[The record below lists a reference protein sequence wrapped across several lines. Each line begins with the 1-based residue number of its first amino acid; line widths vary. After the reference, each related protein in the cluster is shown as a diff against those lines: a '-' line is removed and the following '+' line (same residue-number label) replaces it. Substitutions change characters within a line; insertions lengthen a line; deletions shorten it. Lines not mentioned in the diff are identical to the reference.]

1 MELTWIIFACVI
13 TNDLAISAEIDDQ
26 NELIEKGYIFFPPR
40 EIVKTNDVKVQSQL
54 NKKDQAT
61 ISKDKTEKAEEK
73 KFDKK
78 EELEKKFKKD
88 NSNINSLTSD
98 KNDSLKIDNEKKEI
112 ENKFNLPNLGDVKA
126 EEIQKEKL
134 KEMTSNIIGK
144 QKTIKIDD
152 NSKLNINSN
161 NTNYIYGD
169 YSSNAILRI
178 GIQNNFQQKSEMFK
192 VPSYTASGG
201 IQLTKNSSVG
211 FYYRGSKKR
220 DDITLNSI
228 SNIPETNFYTKI
240 SAGVMDGRDVYS
252 FYSGSSEVHLRQYNG
267 LASINYRNPNKFS
280 NFKSVGL
287 NVWKIIARQRTNF
300 DPTYVV
306 KETDTSY
313 DTYMD
318 PKTLSLGNVTG
329 YSGSIKLKVNNSIS
343 FEQAAGKEKL
353 VYPFSNGAKDI
364 TYKNYLKSSVKY
376 RINEYSSLEA
386 AYSNG
391 SVEHKSKIEYSNS
404 GFGLSLE
411 NSKGINGH
419 RDYWFV
425 GLTYTI
431 IDPLNPSFASSYIS
445 NYDEADYLDHKNLL
459 EEVATRPIEFPSNFL
474 AKIDPTSVK
483 LVQSIKKG
491 VINWSSNGLLGTYYD
506 SFSPSRNNISI
517 QLVALNT
524 SNALVRYQTT
534 LVSGS
539 LPVGLTLNENGLI
552 SGTATGV
559 SSDTTYTFQVKA
571 ISEGAP
577 DQISRNLSIV
587 IKAPSSI
594 SWVSNGIIATLNDS
608 VAPSRTNVSI
618 QLDVRTSSPSP
629 VIYDTTLASGS
640 LPPGLV
646 LSASGLIMGST
657 PQVAQDTTYTFTV
670 NARTSDVST
679 VQSNNLSITI
689 KPQPL
694 ITWISSGNLASLEN
708 CQASDVNISLSA
720 RSITNENV
728 IFSLNS
734 GTLPNGLSLS
744 SDGKITGTMADVETS
759 SVSNF
764 TVLATTAS
772 GASSIS
778 PTLTIS
784 KITNGFIFNASNSH
798 YYKSFAA
805 SSISW
810 DQAKVLAEG
819 KTCGIF
825 SGYLATITSSSELS
839 FIDTKVYPT
848 LPKPIN
854 IFVGGSSA
862 GAIGTWRWV
871 TGPEGLMDGGQGL
884 LFYSNNQIQNSL
896 IAPWDT
902 PHGAD
907 PNRSDFR
914 HLFIYSFSIPKF
926 FPWQTGNL
934 NASVFASGTG
944 GYLVEY
950 GN

>member
-1 MELTWIIFACVI
+1 MELTWIVFACVI

-54 NKKDQAT
+54 NKKDQAA
-61 ISKDKTEKAEEK
+61 ISKDKNEKAEGTNL
-73 KFDKK
+73 DNK
-78 EELEKKFKKD
+78 EDLEKKLKKD
-88 NSNINSLTSD
+88 NSNVNSLASD
-98 KNDSLKIDNEKKEI
+98 KNHSLKIVNEKKEI
-112 ENKFNLPNLGDVKA
+112 ENKFNLPIIGDVKS
-126 EEIQKEKL
+126 EEIQNEKL
-134 KEMTSNIIGK
+134 EEITSNIIGK

-161 NTNYIYGD
+161 NTSYIYGD

-178 GIQNNFQQKSEMFK
+178 GIQNNFQKNSEIFK

-201 IQLTKNSSVG
+201 IQLTKYSNVG

-220 DDITLNSI
+220 DDITLNTI
-228 SNIPETNFYTKI
+228 NNIPETNFYTKI
-240 SAGVMDGRDVYS
+240 SAGFMDGRDVYS

-280 NFKSVGL
+280 NFKSLGL

-306 KETDTSY
+306 KETDSSY

-329 YSGSIKLKVNNSIS
+329 YSATIRLKVNNSTS
-343 FEQAAGKEKL
+343 LDQGVGKEKL
-353 VYPFSNGAKDI
+353 VYPYSDGTKDI
-364 TYKNYLKSSVKY
+364 SYKNYLKSSVKY
-376 RINEYSSLEA
+376 RINEYSKLEV
-386 AYSNG
+386 AYSTG
-391 SVEHKSKIEYSNS
+391 VVENKSRIEYSNS

-411 NSKGINGH
+411 NSRGNNGH

-425 GLTYTI
+425 GLTYII
-431 IDPLNPSFASSYIS
+431 IDPLNPSFASSYTS
-445 NYDEADYLDHKNLL
+445 TYDEVDYLEHKNLL

-474 AKIDPTSVK
+474 AKVDPTSVK

-491 VINWSSNGLLGTYYD
+491 VINWSSNGLLGTYFD
-506 SFSPSRNNISI
+506 SISPSRNNISI
-517 QLVALNT
+517 QLLALNS
-524 SNALVRYQTT
+524 SNAIVKYQTT

-552 SGTATGV
+552 SGTAAGV

-571 ISEGAP
+571 ISEGAS
-577 DQISRNLSIV
+577 DQISQNLSII
-587 IKAPSSI
+587 IKAPISI
-594 SWVSNGIIATLNDS
+594 SWISSGSLATLNDS
-608 VAPSRTNVSI
+608 IAPSRTNVSI
-618 QLDVRTSSPSP
+618 QLDVRTTSQNAI
-629 VIYDTTLASGS
+629 IYDTTIASGS

-646 LSASGLIMGST
+646 LSSSGLITGTT
-657 PQVAQDTTYTFTV
+657 PQVAQETTYAFTV
-670 NARTSDVST
+670 NARTSDIST
-679 VQSNNLSITI
+679 VQSSNLSITI

-694 ITWISSGNLASLEN
+694 ITWVSSGNLVSLQN
-708 CQASDVNISLSA
+708 CQASDVDITLNASSNTSE
-720 RSITNENV
+720 SIT
-728 IFSLNS
+728 FSLHS
-734 GTLPNGLSLS
+734 GILPSGLSITS
-744 SDGKITGTMADVETS
+744 NGKITGTMAEVEANLVS
-759 SVSNF
+759 SF

-778 PTLTIS
+778 STLTIS

-825 SGYLATITSSSELS
+825 SGYLATITSNSELS

-862 GAIGTWRWV
+862 GTIGTWRWV

-902 PHGAD
+902 PHGAN
-907 PNRSDFR
+907 PNLSDFR

-926 FPWQTGNL
+926 YPWQTGNL
-934 NASVFASGTG
+934 NANVFASGTG